1 MRAPSRLLATTF
13 LSLSLCQAGCSLFEK
28 EPEAPA
34 VGESPRNQGYSLLYG
49 LVSRQKD
56 VDKLLLIKSETPE
69 VQTVIKKIA
78 AATANA
84 TARLEEFAK
93 KDSSLELEVESL
105 PVPEQKTRSAIES
118 SKTRS
123 LLFSGGSQ
131 FEVRLLLSQAQGMSY
146 GGHLAEV
153 VSGLDSDPER
163 KQYLSDLSVELLKL
177 HDAVLGI
184 LEQRQ
189 VARGK

>member
-1 MRAPSRLLATTF
+1 MRALSRCLAAII
-13 LSLSLCQAGCSLFEK
+13 SLSLCPECSLFFEK
-28 EPEAPA
+28 AAEAPA

-49 LVSRQKD
+49 LVSQQKD
-56 VDKLLLIKSETPE
+56 VDKLLLIKGETSE

-118 SKTRS
+118 SKTKS

-131 FEVRLLLSQAQGMSY
+131 FEVRLLLSQAEGMSY

-153 VSGLDSDPER
+153 VSGLDSDPQR
-163 KQYLSDLSVELLKL
+163 KQYFSDLSVEFLKL
-177 HDAVLGI
+177 HDAVLDI
-184 LEQRQ
+184 LDQRE
-189 VARGK
+189 VARRE